1 MDHNELLAAVESVI
15 ETSVRPQ
22 LQAHGGDVKLLS
34 IEAGLCRV
42 KLLGQCSGCPSAFIT
57 TEEIIRG
64 EIVKALPEVK
74 DVVLVT
80 ETSDELMNF
89 AKQLMGRNRQNLK

>member
-1 MDHNELLAAVESVI
+1 MDHNELLAVVESVI

-34 IEAGLCRV
+34 IEAGICRV
-42 KLLGQCSGCPSAFIT
+42 KLLGQCSGCPSAF
-57 TEEIIRG
+57 IRG

>member
-1 MDHNELLAAVESVI
+1 MNHNELLTAVESVI
-15 ETSVRPQ
+15 EAAVRPQ
-22 LQAHGGDVKLLS
+22 LQAHGGNVRLLS
-34 IEAGLCRV
+34 VEDGICRV

-64 EIVKALPEVK
+64 EIVKVLPEVK

-80 ETSDELMNF
+80 ETSDELMDF
-89 AKQLMGRNRQNLK
+89 AKKLMGRNRQKSK